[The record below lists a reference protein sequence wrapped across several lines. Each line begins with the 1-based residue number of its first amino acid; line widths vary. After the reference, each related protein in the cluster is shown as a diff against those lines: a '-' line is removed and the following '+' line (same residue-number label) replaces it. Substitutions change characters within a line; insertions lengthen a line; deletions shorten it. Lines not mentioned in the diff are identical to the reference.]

1 MVTRTA
7 PSGRMGHAW
16 PRTPHVTWLLTRSKS
31 RHLWCPNGAH
41 RPVIGPC
48 SCRGAGGPHPGQLPC
63 ASGGHSTRQVD
74 PRIARTHRTEA
85 PGRTCQH
92 GQARHEQACRH
103 VAHPLAYVRGEHAA
117 LREQCA
123 GRDDEGG
130 LADRAACDQEDSA
143 DQSQVEHWTP
153 TSALRCP
160 RVPGALCS
168 SSDYYLWRGVLVTP
182 PTSRSS

>member
-1 MVTRTA
+1 MATRTA
-7 PSGRMGHAW
+7 PSGRIGNAW

-31 RHLWCPNGAH
+31 RHLWCPHGAH
-41 RPVIGPC
+41 RPVIRPRI
-48 SCRGAGGPHPGQLPC
+48 CRGGWWAPPRPAALRLRWAQHAAGRSTDSPHAPQ
-63 ASGGHSTRQVD
+63 
-74 PRIARTHRTEA
+74 EA

-92 GQARHEQACRH
+92 GQARHEQARRH
-103 VAHPLAYVRGEHAA
+103 VAHPLAHVRGEDAA

-143 DQSQVEHWTP
+143 DQSEVKHWTP

-160 RVPGALCS
+160 RVPPGALCS
-168 SSDYYLWRGVLVTP
+168 SSDCYFWRRGVTVHL
-182 PTSRSS
+182 SID